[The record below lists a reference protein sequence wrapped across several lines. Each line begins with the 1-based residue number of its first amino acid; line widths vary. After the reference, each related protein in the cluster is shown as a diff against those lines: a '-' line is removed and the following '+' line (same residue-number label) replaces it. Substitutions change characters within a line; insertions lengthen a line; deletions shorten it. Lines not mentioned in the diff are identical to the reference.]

1 MKTILSLLYL
11 SFFLYTTGFT
21 QKHDYNW
28 LIGFGDFTQSTQN
41 FDGLLINFNDQE
53 VSANKYEKDQ
63 ELFLTVLSYSNA
75 EGEFQLYSDG
85 CAFYNEQGAL
95 LQNGD
100 AINDADRCINGLN
113 AGYPAEQGMIALPT
127 SDEDIVAV
135 FYNEE
140 YIVDDA
146 LGVRIEV
153 RLHRALIDLA
163 NDLVLSKK
171 ETVLDTLI
179 GNTLSATK
187 HSNGRDWWIIEQDY
201 FSNEYKC
208 LLVSEG
214 EVLDTVSTFIGIPNL
229 APGTSQGNFS
239 PDGMYFARYSPADS
253 LQVFSFDRSTGRL
266 SNSQI
271 INIPSTLTSTL
282 DSGGLSFSGSSRFL
296 YVNEALAIW
305 QLDMHAE
312 DIAASMV
319 KVADREVFFAGE
331 GIFPPTSLIPTFFF
345 RQALAPDCRIYIASR
360 SGVDRIYVIMEP
372 EQKGVACDV
381 VQNIQ
386 LPIWNAGTIPHF
398 PNYRLDT
405 APFCDST
412 KAFPSNLMTTVSTT
426 TLAEPELKS
435 RIHVFPN
442 PASDYAQ
449 LYVKNLSGVSQVHL
463 ILYDLLG
470 RQVLSRNVA
479 LSDGNI
485 IERLDTSSVSAG
497 MYVYSVYD
505 ASGTLLHSDRLVI
518 E

>member
-1 MKTILSLLYL
+1 MKTTLCLVYL
-11 SFFLYTTGFT
+11 SFFFNSSLIA
-21 QKHDYNW
+21 QKHDFNW
-28 LIGFGDFTQSTQN
+28 MIGRGDFTLTEEN
-41 FDGLLINFNDQE
+41 ENGLLLDFNNQQ
-53 VSANKYEKDQ
+53 VQANIFEKDQ
-63 ELFLTVLSYSNA
+63 VLFLTVLSYSNA
-75 EGEFQLYSDG
+75 DGEFQLYSDG

-113 AGYPAEQGMIALPT
+113 AGYTAEQGMIALPT

-171 ETVLDTLI
+171 ETVLDTLG
-179 GNTLSATK
+179 GNILSATK
-187 HSNGRDWWIIEQDY
+187 HANGQDWWIINQDY

-214 EVLDTVSTFIGIPNL
+214 EVLDTLSTFIGNPIV
-229 APGTSQGNFS
+229 APGTSQSNFS
-239 PDGMYFARYSPADS
+239 PDGKYFARYSPSDA
-253 LQVFSFDRSTGRL
+253 LQIFSFDRSTGL
-266 SNSQI
+266 LNDPQL

-372 EQKGVACDV
+372 ELKGEACNV

-386 LPIWNAGTIPHF
+386 LPIWNLGTIPHY

-426 TLAEPELKS
+426 TIAEPELKS
-435 RIHVFPN
+435 RVHVFPN
-442 PASDYAQ
+442 PASDYIQ
-449 LYVKNLSGVSQVHL
+449 LYTKNLKEVNEVLFVLH
-463 ILYDLLG
+463 DLLG
-470 RQVLSRNVA
+470 RQIMTQQIA
-479 LSDGNI
+479 LSEGDV
-485 IERLDTSSVSAG
+485 IERIDLAAVPSG
-497 MYVYSVYD
+497 LYVYSVLD
-505 ASGTLLHSDRLVI
+505 RDGGVLFSDRLVI